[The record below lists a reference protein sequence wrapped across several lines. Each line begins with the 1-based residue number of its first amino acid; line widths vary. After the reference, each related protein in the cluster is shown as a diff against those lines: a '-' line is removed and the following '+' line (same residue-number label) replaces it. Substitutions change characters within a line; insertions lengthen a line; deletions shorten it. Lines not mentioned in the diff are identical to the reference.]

1 MLSQPQNWAGAGNLE
16 PSDTGLKTL
25 QLQLSGT
32 FLDSEYASL
41 ANQMIRLPPNF
52 RMSQAPRRWRNIT
65 RSVYR
70 RLPRTVM
77 HDLTPRTQVANK
89 KNDAAKQAIGAARRA
104 SEMTANGIRTATNV
118 VTRHEESIANGA
130 HGIVRVTGTG
140 VDLAGRS
147 LAVGAKAVQTS
158 LQKNRGRVADAV
170 RSTVSGGPNTG
181 VLRKT
186 FGSLAWGTTHVL
198 AKTVELAAGGT
209 ALAGKGIASTGRA
222 TSNSSAGLGGAI
234 GGIVRGSVEVTSNA
248 IDSAA
253 LSVSRIEEMRAELK
267 RLGQRDAA
275 RADLRL
281 REIKS
286 AQQGRRKSEL
296 LDLLVVGGVSLSAML
311 RNPSSIP
318 PEVDQAFK
326 LAYPDLALTDTFADA
341 VNRIDAGQLVGF
353 VSGVKGKL
361 FELELVDQMN
371 HGGLPDG
378 YEAHMATSATQP
390 GWDLR
395 VTGPD
400 GQTAELLQAKA
411 TESASYIQEALQRY
425 PDIDVT
431 TTSEIHAQMVARG
444 LGEHVH
450 NSGIS
455 EAALQAKV
463 EAAAQGAHGFDLGDL
478 APSSI
483 GLAVIGLSVFMG
495 KRGSLREMGG
505 EFGSRVGR
513 TAVSSIG
520 AKTVMV
526 VTQTWWLGLMVGV
539 GSNWLAGRGR
549 DKREVYDQL
558 DAALELSMRPV
569 IPS

>member
-1 MLSQPQNWAGAGNLE
+1 M
-16 PSDTGLKTL
+16 TKTNETI
-25 QLQLSGT
+25 Q
-32 FLDSEYASL
+32 
-41 ANQMIRLPPNF
+41 
-52 RMSQAPRRWRNIT
+52 QAT
-65 RSVYR
+65 RS
-70 RLPRTVM
+70 
-77 HDLTPRTQVANK
+77 
-89 KNDAAKQAIGAARRA
+89 ARRA
-104 SEMTANGIRTATNV
+104 SEITANGVRAATNF
-118 VTRHEESIANGA
+118 VTCHEESIASGTQSF
-130 HGIVRVTGTG
+130 VRGTGTTI
-140 VDLAGRS
+140 DLAGRG
-147 LAVGAKAVQTS
+147 LAVAAKAVQNS
-158 LQKNRGRVADAV
+158 LQNNLGQTADAV
-170 RSTVSGGPNTG
+170 RNTVSGGPNAG
-181 VLRKT
+181 AGRKA
-186 FGSLAWGTTHVL
+186 FGTLLWGATHL
-198 AKTVELAAGGT
+198 LGKTVELTAGGT
-209 ALAGKGIASTGRA
+209 ALFGKGVEATGRA
-222 TSNSSAGLGGAI
+222 TANSSAGFGGAV

-248 IDSAA
+248 LDSAA
-253 LSVSRIEEMRAELK
+253 LSASRIEEMRAELK
-267 RLGQRDAA
+267 HLGQRDAT
-275 RADLRL
+275 RAELRL
-281 REIKS
+281 REIKA
-286 AQQGRRKSEL
+286 AQQGRRRSDL
-296 LDLLVVGGVSLSAML
+296 LDLLVVGGVSLSAMV
-311 RNPSSIP
+311 RNPASIP

-341 VNRIDAGQLVGF
+341 VNRMDASQLVGF

-361 FELELVDQMN
+361 FELDLVDQMN

-400 GQTAELLQAKA
+400 GQTVELLQAKA
-411 TESASYIQEALQRY
+411 TESASYIQEALHRY

-463 EAAAQGAHGFDLGDL
+463 EAAAHSTHGFDLGDL

-513 TAVSSIG
+513 TAISSIG

-539 GSNWLAGRGR
+539 GSNWLSARGR
-549 DKREVYDQL
+549 NKREVYDQL
-558 DAALELSMRPV
+558 DAALKLMRTREQDAKSYPPA
-569 IPS
+569 IALPFLGA